1 MAAASPGRPL
11 CSCLLAIV
19 VVSRDFGSIR
29 LTRLVLAY
37 DSLRIMDVEALI
49 TRVYMD
55 EVMFLRYVGLDW
67 APLRR
72 SLVELHPLVFTC
84 TVGAVQVRRLH
95 LPLLAHMNAPG
106 ARIRA
111 LDHQVWLCQLLVGKP
126 FLCCVK

>member
-1 MAAASPGRPL
+1 
-11 CSCLLAIV
+11 
-19 VVSRDFGSIR
+19 
-29 LTRLVLAY
+29 
-37 DSLRIMDVEALI
+37 MDVEALI

-72 SLVELHPLVFTC
+72 SLIELHPLVFTP
-84 TVGAVQVRRLH
+84 TVGAVQVGRLH
-95 LPLLAHMNAPG
+95 LPLLSHMNAPS
-106 ARIRA
+106 ARIGA